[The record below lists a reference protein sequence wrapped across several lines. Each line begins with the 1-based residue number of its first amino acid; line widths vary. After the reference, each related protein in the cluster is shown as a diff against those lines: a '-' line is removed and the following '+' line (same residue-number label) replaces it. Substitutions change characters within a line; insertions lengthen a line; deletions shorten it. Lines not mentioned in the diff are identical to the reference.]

1 MAVAPNTGLS
11 AKQRTEIAAGLNK
24 VLADSYALYLKTHG
38 YHWNVRG
45 PNFQSLHVLLE
56 GQYTEEWAA
65 LDTIAERIRALGEL
79 TPQGYAAFGN
89 LSSIKDG
96 DPEKDWEGMLAEL
109 KTDNETVIATL
120 RAAFPAADEAG
131 DEATADLLTQ
141 RLQAHEKHAWM
152 IRATLGVK

>member
-1 MAVAPNTGLS
+1 MTVAPNIGLS
-11 AKQRTEIAAGLNK
+11 AKHRSDIASGLNK

-56 GQYTEEWAA
+56 GQYTEEWTA
-65 LDTIAERIRALGEL
+65 LDAIAERIRALGEL
-79 TPQGYAAFGN
+79 APQGYAAFGN

-96 DPEKDWEGMLAEL
+96 DPEQDWEAMFKEL

-120 RAAFPAADEAG
+120 RDAFPAAEAAG

-141 RLQAHEKHAWM
+141 RLLAHEKHAWM
-152 IRATLGVK
+152 IRATLGGK

>member
-1 MAVAPNTGLS
+1 MADALNTGLS
-11 AKQRTEIAAGLNK
+11 AQQRADIAASLNK

-56 GQYTEEWAA
+56 GQYQEEWAA
-65 LDTIAERIRALGEL
+65 LDDIAERIRALGQL
-79 TPQGYAAFGN
+79 APMGYGAFGN
-89 LSSIKDG
+89 LTSLKDG
-96 DPEKDWEGMLAEL
+96 DPENGWEAMLGEL
-109 KTDNETVIATL
+109 LSDNETVIRTL
-120 RAAFPAADEAG
+120 RDAFPVADEAG

-152 IRATLGVK
+152 IRATLGGK

>member
-1 MAVAPNTGLS
+1 MATTLNTGFT
-11 AKQRTEIAAGLNK
+11 AKQRTDIAAGLNK

-45 PNFQSLHVLLE
+45 PNFQALHVLLE

-65 LDTIAERIRALGEL
+65 LDAIAERIRALGEL
-79 TPQGYAAFGN
+79 APQGYAAFGN

-96 DPEKDWEGMLAEL
+96 DGEKDWEGMVQELLA
-109 KTDNETVIATL
+109 DNETVIATL

-131 DEATADLLTQ
+131 DEATADLYTQ
-141 RLQAHEKHAWM
+141 RLAAHEKHAWM
-152 IRATLGVK
+152 LRSTLGRK